1 MALRTAI
8 LTWIGSISLLT
19 LLSGCPASEPQ
30 TKESSPPKTSTQK
43 VTSPVATPVF
53 TLMLVNPYVLEPI
66 ARYEPQQQ
74 RFVSALPVHSADTA
88 INEEADAEALRKLI
102 PFTTTYPV
110 YVHGEKVQQFQPQR
124 LDPPGCG
131 DYPQVVG
138 QLNPPVDENQSFQGL
153 AYVPARVFSPFQ
165 SPVTLAVAEQTRMG
179 AMLKSAY
186 FAQKTRSAEANEFE
200 LTSTHSFPFQRA
212 AHQPFE
218 LGLFITGRR
227 KHTGKQA
234 MCDQET
240 FWVMGLWQQGKAVP
254 LVSYQQPHKSEYDDD
269 CQSSDLVSSFVVNQA
284 LDHVLVRHNAY
295 ESWAYS
301 IYAWQKNTWKEVFAG
316 GGGGC

>member
-1 MALRTAI
+1 MDLQTATTLI
-8 LTWIGSISLLT
+8 IGSLSVLT
-19 LLSGCPASEPQ
+19 LLSGCPAAKSQAEG
-30 TKESSPPKTSTQK
+30 SAPPKSSHEK
-43 VTSPVATPVF
+43 VASPVVTPAF
-53 TLMLVNPYVLEPI
+53 TLMMVNPYVLEPI

-74 RFVSALPVHSADTA
+74 RFVSALPVHGPDTEV
-88 INEEADAEALRKLI
+88 NEEGDAEAMRKLI
-102 PFTTTYPV
+102 PFTTAYPV

-153 AYVPARVFSPFQ
+153 AYVPVRSLPTFQ
-165 SPVTLAVAEQTRMG
+165 PSATPTLDAQTRMG
-179 AMLKSAY
+179 ALLKSAY
-186 FAQKTRSAEANEFE
+186 FVQNKRSANEKHFE
-200 LTSTHSFPFQRA
+200 LTSTRSFPFQKTA
-212 AHQPFE
+212 NSSFE

-227 KHTGKQA
+227 KNTGQQA

-240 FWVMGLWQQGKAVP
+240 FWVMGLWEQGKAVP
-254 LVSYQQPHKSEYDDD
+254 LVSYQQPHRSEYAED
-269 CQSSDLVSSFVVNQA
+269 CQSSDLISSFGVNQA

-295 ESWAYS
+295 ESWSYS
-301 IYAWQKNTWKEVFAG
+301 IYAWQQDTWKEVFAG